1 MKAFKLM
8 SDKELVQA
16 LRYEDDR
23 RKRKLIA
30 HPEKERDIALH
41 HLTLKFIALKQHDKL

>member
-1 MKAFKLM
+1 MKAFVLM
-8 SDKELVQA
+8 NDKDLVQA

-30 HPEKERDIALH
+30 HPENERSISLH
-41 HLTLKFIALKQHDKL
+41 HLTLKFTALKQHGKI